1 MRNHTRRRRTP
12 GVHLQFARRYVHP
25 ELTRGHRSSRV
36 RRSSALLRKGM
47 DAVET
52 RYTDELDSEMMHALH
67 DAVVRLLRPH
77 LSSTW
82 SDVEAADKAL
92 EIAQQLL
99 EEPLR
104 ES

>member
-1 MRNHTRRRRTP
+1 MRNHTRRRRAP
-12 GVHLQFARRYVHP
+12 GVHLQFGRRYEHP
-25 ELTRGHRSSRV
+25 NLTRDPRSSRV
-36 RRSSALLRKGM
+36 RRASALLRKGM

-67 DAVVRLLRPH
+67 NAVVRLFRPQ
-77 LSSTW
+77 LNAAW

-99 EEPLR
+99 EEPLH